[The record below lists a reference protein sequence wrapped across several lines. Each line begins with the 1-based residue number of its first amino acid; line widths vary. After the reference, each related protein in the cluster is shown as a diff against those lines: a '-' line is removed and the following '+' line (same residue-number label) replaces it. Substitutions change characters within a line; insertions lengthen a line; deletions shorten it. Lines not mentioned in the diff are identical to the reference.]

1 VSRESMEAMRE
12 VLWVLGARE
21 EAGLDLA
28 TRLQRTA
35 QRMLARQKIQ
45 WLDTPQ
51 NPPTE
56 WPAESR
62 REVFLFFK
70 EAMANVVRHA
80 RASRVELGAQ
90 IDDGEFVLTVRDD
103 GVGFDPPH
111 AHEGVGLKSLRERAR
126 DLHGQMTIQ
135 SAPGSGTTVILRAPV

>member
-1 VSRESMEAMRE
+1 MEAMRE

-21 EAGLDLA
+21 EAGIDLA

-45 WLDTPQ
+45 WLAAPE
-51 NPPTE
+51 NPPTA

-80 RASRVELGAQ
+80 RAQRVELGAQ
-90 IDDGEFVLTVRDD
+90 IERREFVLTVRDD
-103 GVGFDPPH
+103 GVGFDPAT

-126 DLHGQMTIQ
+126 DLHGCMTIQ
-135 SAPGSGTTVILRAPV
+135 SELGAGTTVILRAPI